1 MLTSDAL
8 KFFGSKPAVAKAAG
22 IELPS
27 FYKWKELV
35 PEARARRLEEASGGV
50 LIYDKDVYDRYRQA
64 KRLGKQN
71 TCTTKKESD

>member
-35 PEARARRLEEASGGV
+35 PEARAHRLEEASGGA
-50 LIYDKDVYDRYRQA
+50 LHYDKNVYDQHRKA
-64 KRLGKQN
+64 KRAKRKITAPPQ
-71 TCTTKKESD
+71 KETD

>member
-1 MLTSDAL
+1 MLTKDAL
-8 KFFGSKPAVAKAAG
+8 QFFGSKTKLALAAG

-27 FYKWKELV
+27 FYKWGTLV
-35 PEARARRLEEASGGV
+35 PEGRARRLEEASGGV

-64 KRLGKQN
+64 KRPGKQN

>member
-8 KFFGSKPAVAKAAG
+8 KYFGSKSAIAKAAG

-27 FYKWKELV
+27 FYKWGTLV
-35 PEARARRLEEASGGV
+35 PEGRARRLEEASGGV
-50 LIYDKDVYDRYRQA
+50 LIYDKDVYDRYRHA

>member
-1 MLTSDAL
+1 MLTCEAL
-8 KFFGSKPAVAKAAG
+8 AFFDTKTKLAKAAG
-22 IELPS
+22 VELQS
-27 FYKWKELV
+27 LYKWGTLV
-35 PEARARRLEEASGGV
+35 PEGRARRPEEASGGV